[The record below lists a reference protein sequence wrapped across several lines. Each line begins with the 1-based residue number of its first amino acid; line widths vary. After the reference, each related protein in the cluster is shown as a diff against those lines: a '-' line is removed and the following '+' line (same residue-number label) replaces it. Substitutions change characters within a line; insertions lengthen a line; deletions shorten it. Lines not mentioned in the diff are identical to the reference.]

1 MKMTFSWVEV
11 FGRLEPKCF
20 TDGARQFANLLVD
33 DGGQPFLETVS
44 WLDEGLR
51 LAALVKGAD
60 AEFATWDR
68 EAWGAELT
76 KHAVKIHSLD
86 DDACFQVVGL
96 DGFERVL
103 TAWRQFIQSAPDATR
118 SEEIDVPT

>member
-11 FGRLEPKCF
+11 FGRLEPKCL

-33 DGGQPFLETVS
+33 DGGQPFLETIP

-51 LAALVKGAD
+51 LAALVKGGQ
-60 AEFATWDR
+60 AELASWDR
-68 EAWGAELT
+68 EAWTADLT
-76 KHAVKIHSLD
+76 KHEANIHSLD

-96 DGFERVL
+96 DSFERVL
-103 TAWRQFIQSAPDATR
+103 TAWRRFIQLPPDAAH
-118 SEEIDVPT
+118 SEEIEVQA